1 MFLIKE
7 TFIYYKNSILL
18 ATIIYLLSIIVGIII
33 FHGEKIPIDPQAL
46 SFWELLF
53 HI

>member
-33 FHGEKIPIDPQAL
+33 FHGEKIPIAPQAL